1 MSLPGMT
8 PFLEACG
15 ATGPFEVGIASA
27 RHPEPIYYVLHQPF
41 AVIGRD
47 PRNDLMLHDEQISK
61 RHAFLQILDGRAFC
75 FDLGSRSGVEWD
87 GLPGQ
92 AGWIDPQQCIG
103 VGPFQV
109 CVTGGCSREP
119 WDNALAYSPLSSQE
133 TEPPGLPEVM
143 LAFANGAA
151 DKDVWPMTS
160 RIALI
165 GRSPQCKVCLEG
177 PSVSRFHCALIRT
190 PHGLWVADLL
200 GRGGI
205 AVNGQH
211 TRYTLLREGD
221 RLQVGRF
228 VVQIVT
234 ATKHTAPAA
243 EQAPVAEPA
252 DGGVAP
258 GIEENSNHPLDPSAD
273 TANYPPPTVRSDPAV
288 KDLEIPESAYLPLLN
303 QFALMQQQMFDQ
315 FQHAMLGMMQMFGAL
330 HRDQM
335 EALQAELDD
344 LRSVTRELQG
354 LQTQLSALPPA
365 ANGTAVVVPPA
376 ATSIDA
382 TLDLSLANLEQ
393 MDHASGN
400 GAPLGFAPDSC
411 SSEEREIRAPDPDPQ
426 QAQPARVPEEP
437 LPSWEVAEELTPD
450 QFDCE
455 EAAPSA
461 LEDPPD
467 PCVDPELVRAAETEE
482 TDLPNPPPIHA
493 DPPPGSGSPEE
504 IHALLCKRMA
514 TLQEEQQSRWRRI
527 LGILTRAGK

>member
-1 MSLPGMT
+1 MT

-15 ATGPFEVGIASA
+15 ATGPLEVGISSA
-27 RHPEPIYYVLHQPF
+27 RHPEPIYYVLQQPF

-87 GLPGQ
+87 GRPGQ
-92 AGWIDPQQCIG
+92 AGWIDPQQFLGI
-103 VGPFQV
+103 GPFQV

-119 WDNALAYSPLSSQE
+119 WENALVYSPLASQE
-133 TEPPGLPEVM
+133 TEPPGLPEVK
-143 LAFANGAA
+143 LAFVNGAA

-177 PSVSRFHCALIRT
+177 PSVSRFHGALVRT

-228 VVQIVT
+228 VVQIVSATIHAAST
-234 ATKHTAPAA
+234 AEPPTVVERVDGGIAPAF
-243 EQAPVAEPA
+243 
-252 DGGVAP
+252 
-258 GIEENSNHPLDPSAD
+258 EENPNYPADPSAD
-273 TANYPPPTVRSDPAV
+273 TANYPPPTVRSDLAV
-288 KDLEIPESAYLPLLN
+288 KGSEIPESAYLPVLN

-315 FQHAMLGMMQMFGAL
+315 FQQAMLGMVQMFGAL

-335 EALQAELDD
+335 EALQAELAD
-344 LRSVTRELQG
+344 LRGVTRELQG
-354 LQTQLSALPPA
+354 LQAQMIALPTA
-365 ANGTAVVVPPA
+365 ANGASVIVPPA

-382 TLDLSLANLEQ
+382 TLDLSLADLKQ
-393 MDHASGN
+393 MDQASGN
-400 GAPLGFAPDSC
+400 EAAHGFVRDAC
-411 SSEEREIRAPDPDPQ
+411 STAENEGRAPDPGPQ
-426 QAQPARVPEEP
+426 PTEPGRVQISPM
-437 LPSWEVAEELTPD
+437 PSGAVAEELTPD
-450 QFDCE
+450 PPSSEEAERCAL
-455 EAAPSA
+455 EAAP
-461 LEDPPD
+461 D
-467 PCVDPELVRAAETEE
+467 RAAETEE
-482 TDLPNPPPIHA
+482 TELPKPASIHA
-493 DPPPGSGSPEE
+493 SAPAATGSPEE

-514 TLQEEQQSRWRRI
+514 ALQEEQQSRWRRI
-527 LGILTRAGK
+527 LGILTGAGK